1 VSANRRTQFL
11 LAWIIAAVCAVG
23 VRQSAADKITVI
35 NYYGSG
41 PFVMGGY
48 SYVPLRTVT
57 DFIGAAL
64 LWDSL
69 KGRATIVFGG
79 KEVGLVIGSPYV
91 IIGGAQATL
100 PVAPVIFQGQIF
112 VPSAVFV
119 QHCGVP
125 VFYEPRLRI
134 IKIGHGPAAWGTLK
148 VGRVP
153 PGLRFVKGKP
163 VWAKRERHGRVVVG
177 PGKGPGK
184 WQEKER
190 AKGRGPEYGKGQEK
204 ERGKGRGEGHGK
216 GHGKGKH

>member
-23 VRQSAADKITVI
+23 VRPSAADKITVI
-35 NYYGSG
+35 NYYGAG

-91 IIGGAQATL
+91 IIGGAQAAL

-112 VPSAVFV
+112 VPSVVFIE
-119 QHCGVP
+119 HCRVP
-125 VFYEPRLRI
+125 IFYEPRLRI

-153 PGLRFVKGKP
+153 SGLRFLRGKP
-163 VWAKRERHGRVVVG
+163 VWAKRERHGRMVVG
-177 PGKGPGK
+177 PGKGH
-184 WQEKER
+184 
-190 AKGRGPEYGKGQEK
+190 GPEYGKGQEK

>member
-35 NYYGSG
+35 NNYGAG

-69 KGRATIVFGG
+69 KGRATLTLSG
-79 KEVGLVIGSPYV
+79 KQIGLVIGSPYA
-91 IIGGAQATL
+91 IIGGTQVVL
-100 PVAPVIFQGQIF
+100 PAAPVIVQGQVF

-125 VFYEPRLRI
+125 IFYEPRLRVI
-134 IKIGHGPAAWGTLK
+134 RIGHGPAAWGTLK

-153 PGLRFVKGKP
+153 SGLRFMRGKP
-163 VWAKRERHGRVVVG
+163 VWAKRETHGRMVIG

-184 WQEKER
+184 WQGK
-190 AKGRGPEYGKGQEK
+190 ASVKGQEK
-204 ERGKGRGEGHGK
+204 GRGKGRGEGHGK